1 MKILRRVFFAFLIA
15 LVLILGYIFYDGYQT
30 YCRVLSEISL
40 KDKVDEIRSSENYT
54 NLTDVPTDYK
64 NAVIAIEDHRFYSH
78 SGIDLISTARAI
90 ITNLKEHS
98 LSQGGS
104 TITQQVAKNLYLTR
118 RKKIHKKGN

>member
-15 LVLILGYIFYDGYQT
+15 LILILGYIFYDGYQT
-30 YCRVLSEISL
+30 YCKVLSEISL

-54 NLTDVPTDYK
+54 SLSDLPIGYK
-64 NAVIAIEDHRFYSH
+64 NAVISIEDHRFYSH

-118 RKKIHKKGN
+118 

>member
-15 LVLILGYIFYDGYQT
+15 LILILGYIFYDGYQT
-30 YCRVLSEISL
+30 YCRVLSEVSL

-54 NLTDVPTDYK
+54 ILSDVPIDYK